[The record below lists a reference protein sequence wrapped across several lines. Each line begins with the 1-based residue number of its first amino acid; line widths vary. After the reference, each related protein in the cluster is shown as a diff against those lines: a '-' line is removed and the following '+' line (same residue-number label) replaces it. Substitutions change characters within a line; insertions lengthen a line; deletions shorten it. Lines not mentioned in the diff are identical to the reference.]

1 MSFPFFYQQRG
12 LKYKFLTKNKK
23 INAFKFNKEWDLFLK
38 KINKKAFCSK
48 NLRNL
53 FCVGLWGYFHRA
65 GNDLQF
71 YYFFFCKKII

>member
-1 MSFPFFYQQRG
+1 MHSN
-12 LKYKFLTKNKK
+12 LIKNE
-23 INAFKFNKEWDLFLK
+23 IYFKK

-71 YYFFFCKKII
+71 YYYFFCKKNNLIEVTFINAFRYY